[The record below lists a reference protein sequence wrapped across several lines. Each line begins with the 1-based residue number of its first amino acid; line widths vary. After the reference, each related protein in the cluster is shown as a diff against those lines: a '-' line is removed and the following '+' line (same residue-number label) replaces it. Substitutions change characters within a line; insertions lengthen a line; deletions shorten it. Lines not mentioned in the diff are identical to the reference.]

1 MAIERSNP
9 LPPNVRYWVDVA
21 PDDQPGF
28 TAWLT
33 RNRGAVGVVSSNRD
47 GDSGWE
53 WVLFETLAPLVWWE
67 GPGYPTIAP
76 PGALT
81 ETDVKTVPMPEAPDP
96 RELIRTAAFTV
107 GAIVLAAVALNRVL
121 R

>member
-1 MAIERSNP
+1 MALERKNP
-9 LPPNVRYWVDVA
+9 LPPDVRYWVDVA
-21 PDDQPGF
+21 PADQHAF
-28 TAWLT
+28 SEWLAS
-33 RNRGAVGVVSSNRD
+33 NRGAVGVVSTSRD
-47 GDSGWE
+47 GTSGWE

-76 PGALT
+76 AGALT
-81 ETDVKTVPMPEAPDP
+81 ETDVKTVPLPETPDAQS
-96 RELIRTAAFTV
+96 LIRTGVIAL